1 MKRRFNAMGSSKSGL
16 ASVMRNLD
24 RMISRNLKICLTLLP
39 ELLQLRRRLQYPSD
53 VSAADRD
60 SWQLLHSEELTS
72 ELTNMLK
79 RYKLPA
85 YLLPFLEWL
94 FYAIKRGVAP
104 LEVYA
109 KYPSATLSPQ
119 VYNLLAMPAFQ
130 FNSPFRGGWVSAAGY
145 HVAILTVEEN
155 GLWQV
160 WGNQIWSYT
169 RDVSTVDSENL
180 SPATLRQILRA
191 SGDFVVRGNLDLFDA
206 DSWRSIGKF
215 LAQMKKE
222 RGMGKPLGLVAGR
235 QKGAV
240 VRLKRVLR
248 GMSWREVQILVAEEP
263 RHYRRLQNEYA
274 NLHVKQYREEFKKS
288 HGDKE
293 PPLVEARRVRK
304 NAIINFCRY
313 VKKPAMPQLK

>member
-1 MKRRFNAMGSSKSGL
+1 
-16 ASVMRNLD
+16 
-24 RMISRNLKICLTLLP
+24 
-39 ELLQLRRRLQYPSD
+39 
-53 VSAADRD
+53 
-60 SWQLLHSEELTS
+60 
-72 ELTNMLK
+72 
-79 RYKLPA
+79 
-85 YLLPFLEWL
+85 
-94 FYAIKRGVAP
+94 
-104 LEVYA
+104 
-109 KYPSATLSPQ
+109 
-119 VYNLLAMPAFQ
+119 
-130 FNSPFRGGWVSAAGY
+130 
-145 HVAILTVEEN
+145 VEEN

-288 HGDKE
+288 HGGNE

-304 NAIINFCRY
+304 SAIINFCRY